1 MSGPRANAL
10 ETALLDLV
18 AAGYLRIDTRVTE
31 RICVSVESALP
42 IVEPDRLGFGMLGG
56 NARVHALYACV
67 VAAHAAGHPAISLL
81 EIERTLTRSGGTTL

>member
-31 RICVSVESALP
+31 RICVSV
-42 IVEPDRLGFGMLGG
+42 
-56 NARVHALYACV
+56 
-67 VAAHAAGHPAISLL
+67 
-81 EIERTLTRSGGTTL
+81 